1 MGSVTR
7 TSHLRASVI
16 GLLFIA
22 GLTGCT
28 ILGKQISKPIP
39 VEQAGLKENITH
51 VQQIVALLG
60 PPTHMS
66 ALPHGFIM
74 VYEYVDAA
82 EQQFGINLE
91 FIGLNWFKMSFGR
104 ASANHESLVLV
115 FDDTGLL
122 QVQEYDKWAED
133 LGKGFGF
140 QLFFVAMPTV
150 NTRHLDTS
158 PGQLSWG
165 RAALQPLP
173 ITLNT
178 AQSMD
183 SGSHGIELRG
193 TPDSVGQRTLE
204 MRTMPQRKQRQ

>member
-1 MGSVTR
+1 MR
-7 TSHLRASVI
+7 TSRLRASVI
-16 GLLFIA
+16 GLLFLA

-28 ILGKQISKPIP
+28 ILGKQIGKPIP
-39 VEQAGLKENITH
+39 VEQAGLEENITQ
-51 VQQIVALLG
+51 VKQIVALLG

-66 ALPHGFIM
+66 VLPHGFIM

-104 ASANHESLVLV
+104 ASTNHESLLLI
-115 FDDTGLL
+115 FDDAGLL
-122 QVQEYDKWAED
+122 QAQEYDKWAED

-150 NTRHLDTS
+150 NTRHLDAS
-158 PGQLSWG
+158 PEQLSWG
-165 RAALQPLP
+165 RSALQPLP

-178 AQSMD
+178 AQSLD
-183 SGSHGIELRG
+183 SGSHGIQLRG

-204 MRTMPQRKQRQ
+204 MRIMTRRKQR